1 MAVKHR
7 IKIYSTTLTRRRL
20 WYTYCEACDWEPGRR
35 TVWPDGALR
44 YGRPAWTLAL
54 GLGLGHLR
62 EVAGR

>member
-20 WYTYCEACDWEPGRR
+20 WYTYCTCDWEPGRR